1 MTSWTIDAPRELTFE
16 EVSALT
22 VRIAAGHVD
31 VVATTGKPR
40 LEVSA
45 IEGPPL
51 LVEHT
56 SGRLTA
62 HYEDEG
68 PGGLLRWLRP
78 FERRSATIS
87 LAVPPDCPVDLGVA
101 SAAAVVSGVE
111 AHTAVRSAS
120 GAVTLDGL
128 SGDVSVQAASGD
140 VEARG
145 LTGRL
150 DLGTVSGDLTVAEV
164 GGERLKGKTVSGR
177 LTVDLDVTARAK
189 IELGSVSGDVAVR
202 LPEDPDL
209 TVDLRSVSGQ
219 VGAAFDGLTRR
230 RQPGRVKA
238 HGRIGSGSGRLTAST
253 VSGDIALLRRKA
265 AQPSGEPA

>member
-1 MTSWTIDAPRELTFE
+1 MTSWTIDTPRELTFE
-16 EVSALT
+16 EVTGLA

-31 VVATTGKPR
+31 VVATSGQPR
-40 LEVSA
+40 LEVST

-56 SGRLTA
+56 SGRLTV

-68 PGGLLRWLRP
+68 PGGILRWLRP
-78 FERRSATIS
+78 FERRTATIS

-101 SAAAVVSGVE
+101 SAAAVVSGIE
-111 AHTAVRSAS
+111 ARAAVRSAS
-120 GAVTLDGL
+120 GDITLAGL
-128 SGDVSVQAASGD
+128 SGDVTVQAASGD

-145 LTGRL
+145 LAGSL
-150 DLGTVSGDLTVAEV
+150 DIGTVSGDLTVAEV
-164 GGERLKGKTVSGR
+164 SSERLKGKTVSGR
-177 LTVDLDVTARAK
+177 LTVDLDSSPEARV
-189 IELGSVSGDVAVR
+189 ELGSVSGDVAVR
-202 LPEDPDL
+202 LPDRADL

-238 HGRIGSGSGRLTAST
+238 HGRIGSGSGRLAANT
-253 VSGDIALLRRKA
+253 VSGNIALLRRNP
-265 AQPSGEPA
+265 AQPSGKPA